1 MTLCR
6 VEGHMTATRKHPSL
20 AGWRFLVCQPID
32 AAGGAEGQPVVAIDP
47 LGAGLYEKVMVSTD
61 GSAARLAVHDAK
73 SPARMM
79 IVGIVDEVFT
89 GAIGG

>member
-47 LGAGLYEKVMVSTD
+47 LGAGMHEKVIVSTD
-61 GSAARLAVHDAK
+61 GSAARMAVHDAK

-79 IVGIVDEVFT
+79 IVGIVDNVYSET
-89 GAIGG
+89 GN